1 MIHITLK
8 DMPGVLDENQIK
20 MSNASWD
27 EDPNYGGV
35 VFSTHEDAQKA
46 KALVERMVAEEGERW
61 LTKLRTPYNPN
72 DESLEENIA
81 HYHERG
87 VVWAKNKAWDAGFLT
102 AWYYCHPELRPAD
115 YGTPENRFRRY

>member
-1 MIHITLK
+1 MRKLTWDDPDTGCIRF
-8 DMPGVLDENQIK
+8 
-20 MSNASWD
+20 AS
-27 EDPNYGGV
+27 P
-35 VFSTHEDAQKA
+35 EDAQRAMEWMRK
-46 KALVERMVAEEGERW
+46 MVAAERERW
-61 LTKLRTPYNPN
+61 LTELRTPYNPN

-102 AWYYCHPELRPAD
+102 AWYYCRPELRPGD